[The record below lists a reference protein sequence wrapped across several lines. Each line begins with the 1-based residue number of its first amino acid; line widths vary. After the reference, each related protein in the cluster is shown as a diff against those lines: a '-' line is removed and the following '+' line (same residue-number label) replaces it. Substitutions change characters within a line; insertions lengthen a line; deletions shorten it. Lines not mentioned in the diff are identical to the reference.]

1 MIKKYISQLLILFV
15 LFLGIS
21 CSKKQTGTDNSNETI
36 SQDEST
42 LAQKTRRGLG
52 KKEGGKGLN
61 RTDGISLTEDEL
73 KVTEIK
79 TIKVELDP
87 IKANLSAL
95 GKVKAHQHR
104 KAIVSY
110 AFPARIADIHIRIGD
125 WVKKGQ
131 KLITLQSEEVGSA
144 KSEFYKANADYELA
158 KVNNEREK
166 RLFDRGVGAKK
177 NYFSTEAEL
186 KVAEVN
192 LDAPEKKLHVLG
204 FSEEQVKAISESHQI
219 NPVITL
225 YSPIAGKIIQNN
237 AILGGMVDQGTE
249 ILVVMDPTLLCID
262 AEIYEKDIAKVK
274 MDQTVE
280 VSVPAYPGEK
290 FIGQVKYI
298 SDILNEE
305 TRTITVRTQVENK
318 SMKLK
323 AGMFADIKIFLNHA
337 NQALSIPREA
347 ILEDKGDKIVFVKR
361 ESKFY
366 LQVIQT
372 GARENGFI
380 QILGGIDP
388 GDEIV
393 TQGNYQLKSKLY
405 EEILKAGHVH

>member
-1 MIKKYISQLLILFV
+1 MKKKYILPLLIIIIFV
-15 LFLGIS
+15 GIN
-21 CSKKQTGTDNSNETI
+21 CSKKPADAKQANNMT
-36 SQDEST
+36 
-42 LAQKTRRGLG
+42 AQEKSAPDTKTHRGKG
-52 KKEGGKGLN
+52 RKEGGKGLN
-61 RTDGISLTEDEL
+61 RTDGISFTDEEL
-73 KVTEIK
+73 QVTEIK
-79 TIKVELDP
+79 TIVASVSP

-95 GKVKAHQHR
+95 GKVIAHQHR

-110 AFPARIADIHIRIGD
+110 AFPARIAEIHINIGD

-131 KLITLQSEEVGSA
+131 KLITLQSEEVGNA
-144 KSEFYKANADYELA
+144 KSDFYKATADYELT

-177 NYFSTEAEL
+177 NYISTEAEL

-192 LDAPEKKLHVLG
+192 LNAAEKKLHVLG
-204 FSEEQVKAISESHQI
+204 FSEEQVKAIAASHQI
-219 NPVITL
+219 NPIISL
-225 YSPIAGKIIQNN
+225 YSPIAGTIIQNN
-237 AILGGMVDQGTE
+237 AILGGMVDQASE
-249 ILVVMDPTLLCID
+249 ILIVMDPTLLCID

-290 FIGQVKYI
+290 FIGQIKYI

-318 SMKLK
+318 NMKLK
-323 AGMFADIKIFLNHA
+323 SGMFADIKVILNHE

-361 ESKFY
+361 GNKFF
-366 LQVIQT
+366 LQVVQS
-372 GARENGFI
+372 GAQENGFI
-380 QILGGIDP
+380 QILSGINA

-393 TQGNYQLKSKLY
+393 TKGNFQLKSKLY